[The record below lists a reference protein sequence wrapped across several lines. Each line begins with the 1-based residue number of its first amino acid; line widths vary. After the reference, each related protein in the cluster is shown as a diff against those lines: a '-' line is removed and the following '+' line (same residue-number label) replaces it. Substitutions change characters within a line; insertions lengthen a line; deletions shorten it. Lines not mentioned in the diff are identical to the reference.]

1 MSLEVLSCCARVVAL
16 WAAKRFFSTMNQH
29 VFLQIS
35 YIDARVTTLV
45 ATVGLLSTMLSHVF
59 LVVFGHRKG
68 DIALTA

>member
-1 MSLEVLSCCARVVAL
+1 MFLEVASLYAGQIAF

-45 ATVGLLSTMLSHVF
+45 ATVGLLSTMHV
-59 LVVFGHRKG
+59 LLEVFGRRKG
-68 DIALTA
+68 DIALAA